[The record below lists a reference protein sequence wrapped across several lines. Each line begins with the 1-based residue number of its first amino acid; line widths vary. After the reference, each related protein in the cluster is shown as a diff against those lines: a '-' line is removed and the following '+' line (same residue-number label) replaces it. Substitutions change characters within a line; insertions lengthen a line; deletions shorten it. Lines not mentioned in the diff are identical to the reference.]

1 MSERQSQIVDA
12 AMQIIATKGS
22 RRFTAQLLATEIGV
36 TGGAIYRH
44 FESMDAIVDAV
55 VQRMGAILFDGFPPE
70 LSDPIERLKVF
81 FHHRART
88 ILVKPHISRLLLS
101 DHLAQAGGRVQAR
114 RLKEFKRRSQAF
126 VVACLREAQQDGEL
140 SGDISPEAGA
150 VIVLGSIL
158 SLSHASARLA
168 GEGKIERLFDE
179 VWSAI
184 ERTLRGQR
192 PSGALKEQP
201 RRQRRRGNKGDDL
214 WQPNR
219 NPRRTRCPQPRRST

>member
-12 AMQIIATKGS
+12 AMRIIATKGS

-55 VQRMGAILFDGFPPE
+55 VERMGAMLFDGFPPKAF
-70 LSDPIERLKVF
+70 DPIERLKVF

-88 ILVKPHISRLLLS
+88 ILTNPHISRLLLS
-101 DHLAQAGGRVQAR
+101 DHLTQAGGPAQAK

-126 VVACLREAQQDGEL
+126 VVNCLREAQQHGRL

-158 SLSHASARLA
+158 SLSHASARVTVEA
-168 GEGKIERLFDE
+168 KVEQLFDE

-192 PSGALKEQP
+192 PSGAPKEQP
-201 RRQRRRGNKGDDL
+201 RRPRRRENKKG
-214 WQPNR
+214 
-219 NPRRTRCPQPRRST
+219 